1 MIQAWAG
8 RRQEWRSCWNL
19 FGQLDPSYPPSL
31 VEVLAQRAESEEQ
44 AALDNVAD
52 SNNNNNL
59 SVGEEDGEYEHNDE
73 DEVLKEI
80 DLEDLFSDDE
90 EDE

>member
-1 MIQAWAG
+1 M
-8 RRQEWRSCWNL
+8 
-19 FGQLDPSYPPSL
+19 DPSSLPHSL

-44 AALDNVAD
+44 AVLDNVAD
-52 SNNNNNL
+52 SNNNNL
-59 SVGEEDGEYEHNDE
+59 SVGEEDVEYEHNDE
-73 DEVLKEI
+73 AEVLEEI